1 MIAYKGFRPGL
12 ICRGYQFVM
21 GLNTTEKANCRE
33 NGFHCAE
40 DPLDC
45 LSYYSSLEHSEYYI
59 VNAGGDIDEDEHD
72 SKIACTELTVIKRLT
87 KEELFL
93 HGLAYMADHP
103 RRVWSSHV
111 AANRAMANCGYAVV
125 RGKDPVATGR
135 LGDIL
140 AFAKEA
146 PDSESIVQVAVGRID
161 GVTLFS
167 CSKSAHIAD
176 LFVQIS
182 IAVTGGLL
190 YIAGNNPAKH
200 RIIYSSISVAG
211 AWNRL
216 IAGRRLLGGRGSNL
230 RN

>member
-93 HGLAYMADHP
+93 HGLAYMVDHP

-161 GVTLFS
+161 GVTLCVHVGAGPERNTLHAAWDDDDAIQRIVHELNFGRYAAGRNGLHTAQQD
-167 CSKSAHIAD
+167 CPVGRGKEKSA
-176 LFVQIS
+176 
-182 IAVTGGLL
+182 
-190 YIAGNNPAKH
+190 
-200 RIIYSSISVAG
+200 
-211 AWNRL
+211 
-216 IAGRRLLGGRGSNL
+216 
-230 RN
+230 